1 MEIKTRAQGLSLKIE
16 TALLTQPTFVKL
28 DFNRASLLAVAQ
40 SLSEQTGFKILLY
53 PQNLTRW
60 HRQQL
65 TLHHAGALSF
75 WQAVDELCD
84 AASLQYNPSMQG
96 NSPGQDQVFALS
108 EGVNRT
114 ITPVSDS
121 GPFRVRLLGV
131 DYQRRVGYVPG
142 GDFPPLPA
150 RPRPAGGQAP
160 SGTRLA
166 RLNPFITEHFS
177 AQLVVAA
184 EPRLSLS
191 PRGELRL
198 VEAVDVRGN
207 SLVPPARRSQSLV
220 YASYFPARH
229 GPVLETHAL
238 LHRPPEP
245 GEKIQKLRG
254 IDTGHRFFPPPQPLD
269 RPAREERGQD
279 VRECRHRADG
289 AFRAHAS
296 PTCTTP

>member
-1 MEIKTRAQGLSLKIE
+1 MSFATPHRCNITRACREIPRG
-16 TALLTQPTFVKL
+16 
-28 DFNRASLLAVAQ
+28 R
-40 SLSEQTGFKILLY
+40 
-53 PQNLTRW
+53 TRF
-60 HRQQL
+60 
-65 TLHHAGALSF
+65 S
-75 WQAVDELCD
+75 
-84 AASLQYNPSMQG
+84 
-96 NSPGQDQVFALS
+96 ALS

-114 ITPVSDS
+114 IPPVFDS
-121 GPFRVRLLGV
+121 GPFRVRLLTV

-150 RPRPAGGQAP
+150 RPRPAGGQTP
-160 SGTRLA
+160 SGKHLA

-245 GEKIQKLRG
+245 AQNRRNCAARYRSPFL
-254 IDTGHRFFPPPQPLD
+254 
-269 RPAREERGQD
+269 PA
-279 VRECRHRADG
+279 A
-289 AFRAHAS
+289 
-296 PTCTTP
+296 PTP